1 MNGAESLVHTL
12 IAAGIDTVFANPGT
26 SEMHFVAALDRIPGI
41 RCVLCLHENVVTGAA
56 DAYWRM
62 TGKPAAT
69 LLHCAPGLANGLANL
84 HNAMRARSAIVN
96 IVGDQATY
104 HRPLDAVLTNDTEG
118 WARPVSGFVRTAATA
133 ARVGADAAAAIEAAR
148 TYPGQIATLILP
160 ADTAWD
166 AGGVVAQAAL
176 PAPAPHANVHAVEVA
191 ARLLRSGAPTM
202 LLLGGA
208 ALMEGPLWLAH
219 DIAQATG
226 AKMLGPV
233 SPARVAR
240 GRGRVPLM
248 RIPYPIDM
256 ALESL
261 KGIKNLI
268 LVGTTEPVAFFAYPG
283 KPGYLYPEDCTVHV
297 LARPDEDGPGALA
310 TLAKMLGV
318 AEGCGGPRFRGDD
331 EKGCGVDEKGCGD
344 DEKKPGDDEKK
355 RGDDEKKRGDD
366 NLPVVATGAITPEK
380 LAQSLAALMPEDAII
395 VDEAISYGRGFYP
408 YTFNAPKHD
417 WVQLTGGAIGA
428 GLPMAT
434 GAAIGAPDRRVIVLQ
449 ADGSGMYTVQ
459 ALWTQAR
466 EKLNVTNI
474 ILSNRKYAILL
485 HELANVGAN
494 PGPTALN
501 MLDLSNP
508 DLNWVQLSEGMGVP
522 AAQAA
527 SMDELNAL
535 LKASVERPGPFLIE
549 LLV

>member
-12 IAAGIDTVFANPGT
+12 LNAGVDTVFANPGT

-84 HNAMRARSAIVN
+84 HNAMRGRAGMIN

-104 HRPLDAVLTNDTEG
+104 HRPLDAVLTGDVEG
-118 WARPVSGFVRTAATA
+118 WARPVSGFVRRAATA

-148 TYPGQIATLILP
+148 TCPGQVATLILP

-166 AGGVVAQAAL
+166 DGGIPGVAAL
-176 PAPAPHANVHAVEVA
+176 PLPPTGANSQAVETA
-191 ARLLRSGAPTM
+191 AKILRASKQTGEPTM
-202 LLLGGA
+202 LLIGGA
-208 ALMEGPLWLAH
+208 ALHEAPLWVAH
-219 DIAQATG
+219 AITQATG

-233 SPARVAR
+233 SPARIAR
-240 GRGRVPLM
+240 GRNRVPLM

-256 ALESL
+256 ALDSL

-268 LVGTTEPVAFFAYPG
+268 LVGTTAPVAFFAYPG
-283 KPGYLYPEDCTVHV
+283 KPGYLYPEDCNVHV
-297 LARPDEDGPGALA
+297 LARPDEDAPAALA
-310 TLAKMLGV
+310 ALAQALGIQQN
-318 AEGCGGPRFRGDD
+318 ARPRTDD
-331 EKGCGVDEKGCGD
+331 RKS
-344 DEKKPGDDEKK
+344 
-355 RGDDEKKRGDD
+355 
-366 NLPVVATGAITPEK
+366 NVVATGTITPEK

-395 VDEAISYGRGFYP
+395 IDEAISFGRGFFP
-408 YTFNAPKHD
+408 YTFNAPNHD
-417 WVQLTGGAIGA
+417 WLQLTGGAIGA

-434 GAAIGAPDRRVIVLQ
+434 GAAIGAPERRVIALQ
-449 ADGSGMYTVQ
+449 ADGSAMYTVQ

-466 EKLNVTNI
+466 ENLNVTNI
-474 ILSNRKYAILL
+474 IFANRKYAILL

-501 MLDLSNP
+501 MLNLSNP
-508 DLNWVQLSEGMGVP
+508 DLEWVKLAEGMGVA
-522 AAQAA
+522 AAQATN
-527 SMDELNAL
+527 MEQLNELLAGSLN
-535 LKASVERPGPFLIE
+535 RTGPFVIE
-549 LLV
+549 LLI